1 MVFVPGFLGSRLT
14 RDGRDVWSECGDA
27 LLRSGPSARALEA
40 VALPSGLGDEP
51 PEDRFR
57 LVADG
62 LLTAP
67 DSLPGLLSCA
77 GYPDLRAVLGDPVED
92 QYVPFP
98 YDWRL
103 SHRLVAEEL
112 AVRVERELTR
122 WTEQVARHYPDRPD
136 DPKVVLVCHSTGG
149 LVGRYYL
156 ECLGGRETARALVTL
171 GTPHQGAAQ
180 AVRLL
185 TGHGIGDQR
194 AGNGGTGDHG
204 TASSAATRRLNEVL
218 RDFALALPSV
228 AQMLPVYDAVRVA
241 GKSRRRT
248 LADRRYPVP
257 DLPTALVEDA
267 FSFHRRFLEARE
279 AHRRTDAGGRL
290 PYQVYCV
297 GSTAYETVLTVG
309 LSADGL
315 RHETADAAGHLGA
328 GDGTV
333 PRDSAVAD
341 WAVQD
346 EAEMLWTDGRHA
358 DLAGAAALGGKLAAL
373 RKGLP
378 VTGMLA
384 GDEKIILHAPAEAVA
399 GLPFEV
405 AVLGVGLRER
415 NVRAVMRH
423 LASRT
428 EQPVLFDPDASGRLR
443 AHLEAGPGRWLLE
456 AVAEDPDDVDRKV
469 VTLYAG

>member
-14 RDGRDVWSECGDA
+14 RDGRDVWSDSGDA
-27 LLRSGPSARALEA
+27 LLRSRPSARALEGM
-40 VALPSGLGDEP
+40 ALPPGLGDEP

-67 DSLPGLLSCA
+67 DSMPGLLSCA
-77 GYPDLRAVLGDPVED
+77 GYSDIRAVLGDPVED

-103 SHRLVAEEL
+103 SNRLVAEEL

-122 WTEQVARHYPDRPD
+122 WTERVGRHYPDRAD
-136 DPKVVLVCHSTGG
+136 DPKVILVCHSTGG

-180 AVRLL
+180 AVRFL
-185 TGHGIGDQR
+185 TGHGIGDQ
-194 AGNGGTGDHG
+194 GSDQGVGDHG
-204 TASSAATRRLNEVL
+204 TSSTTATRMLNEVM
-218 RDFALALPSV
+218 RDFALNLPSV

-241 GKSRRRT
+241 GKSRPRT

-257 DLPTALVEDA
+257 GLPADLVEDA
-267 FSFHRRFLEARE
+267 FSFHNRFLEARE

-297 GSTAYETVLTVG
+297 AGTAHATVLTVG

-315 RHETADAAGHLGA
+315 RHDMTDAAGHLGA

-333 PRDSAVAD
+333 PRNSAIAD

-346 EAEMLWTDGRHA
+346 EADILWTDSRNA
-358 DLAGAAALGGKLAAL
+358 DMAGAAAVGEKLAAI

-378 VTGMLA
+378 VSGMLA
-384 GDEKIILHAPAEAVA
+384 GDERIILHAPSEAVA
-399 GLPFEV
+399 GRPFEV
-405 AVLGVGLRER
+405 SVLGVGLRDR

-428 EQPVLFDPDASGRLR
+428 EKPVLLGPDASGRLR
-443 AHLEAGPGRWLLE
+443 ANLEGGPGRWLLE
-456 AVAEDPDDVDRKV
+456 AVAERPDHADRKV